1 MVTPMYLDLNLLTTL
16 DALLEEGSVMG
27 AAERL
32 RLSSSAVSRS
42 LGRLRR
48 LSGDDIL
55 VRSGRLMIPTPYA
68 LAIREDVRGLVRQA
82 RDILQPDLELDMAQ
96 LDRAFTIQCH
106 DTIATSLV
114 PAVIRRV
121 QEQAPGVQLRV
132 LTETSR
138 DTDDLR
144 LGRVDIELSG
154 NLPDLPVLR
163 SETLGQDA
171 LVVVMRQ
178 GHPCADR
185 LDLESYAAHRH
196 VVISRRGRLT
206 APIDELLAAQ
216 GLRRK
221 VVATVATAAAGLC
234 AASQS
239 DVLVTLTDIASRPLV
254 DAFDLVSRP
263 LPVDYPAMPINCNWH
278 RRYDSDPAHAWL
290 REQVRTAYDEIFA
303 A

>member
-1 MVTPMYLDLNLLTTL
+1 MQLDLNLLITL

-68 LAIREDVRGLVRQA
+68 MAIREEVRGLVRQA
-82 RDILQPDLELDMAQ
+82 RDILQPDLELDVAQ

-114 PAVIRRV
+114 PALIRRV
-121 QEQAPGVQLRV
+121 QAQAPGVQLRV

-144 LGRVDIELSG
+144 VGRVDVELSG
-154 NLPDLPVLR
+154 SLPDLPVLR
-163 SETLGQDA
+163 SETLGEDK
-171 LVVVMRQ
+171 LVVAMRAD
-178 GHPCADR
+178 HPCTRR
-185 LDLESYAAHRH
+185 LDLESYAEHSH
-196 VVISRRGRLT
+196 VVVSRRGRLT

-216 GLRRK
+216 GLRRR
-221 VVATVATAAAGLC
+221 VVATAATAAAGLC
-234 AASQS
+234 AASVS
-239 DVLVTLTDIASRPLV
+239 DVLVTITEIASRPLV
-254 DAFDLVSRP
+254 QAFGLVTRP
-263 LPVDYPAMPINCNWH
+263 LPVDYPPIQINCNWH
-278 RRYDSDPAHAWL
+278 RRYDSDPAHVWL
-290 REQVRTAYDEIFA
+290 REQVRDSYAEIFGA
-303 A
+303 

>member
-1 MVTPMYLDLNLLTTL
+1 MQLDLNLLTTL

-55 VRSGRLMIPTPYA
+55 VRSGRMMIPTPYA
-68 LAIREDVRGLVRQA
+68 LAIREDVRALVGQA
-82 RDILQPDLELDMAQ
+82 REILQPDLELDMAQ

-114 PAVIRRV
+114 PALIRRV
-121 QEQAPGVQLRV
+121 EEQAPGVQLRV

-144 LGRVDIELSG
+144 VGRVDVELSG
-154 NLPDLPVLR
+154 SLPDLPDLR
-163 SETLGQDA
+163 SETLGEDA
-171 LVVVMRQ
+171 LVVAMRP
-178 GHPCADR
+178 GHPCAER
-185 LDLESYAAHRH
+185 LDLESYAAHKH
-196 VVISRRGRLT
+196 VVVSRRGRLT
-206 APIDELLAAQ
+206 APIDEVLASR
-216 GLRRK
+216 GLRRR
-221 VVATVATAAAGLC
+221 VVATAATAAAGLC
-234 AASQS
+234 AASHS
-239 DVLVTLTDIASRPLV
+239 DVLVTITEIASRPLV
-254 DAFDLVSRP
+254 EAFGLVTRP
-263 LPVDYPAMPINCNWH
+263 LPVEYPPIQINCNWH
-278 RRYDSDPAHAWL
+278 RRYDSDPAHVWL
-290 REQVRTAYDEIFA
+290 REQVRASYAEIFA